1 MTKLSVDSLLNTQ
14 KGIEDRDT
22 LGHFALFHLTLQ
34 VSNIDKAQM
43 SLIATQ
49 TQSHVLSIG
58 GTQMNMKTETFVW
71 SCACVGQ
78 GGLPLRQNVT
88 GEGPLSLSLRLEAE
102 AGCHKARWR
111 RLLAALAARPTQH
124 WVTGRYRYK
133 RRAGPATQYTHS
145 SNIETLIIQLTIN
158 YTNKPILT
166 LEVGS
171 YMHANF
177 YHFI

>member
-43 SLIATQ
+43 SLIATH

-58 GTQMNMKTETFVW
+58 GTLMNMKTESFVW

-124 WVTGRYRYK
+124 SVTGRYRYK
-133 RRAGPATQYTHS
+133 AARPLS
-145 SNIETLIIQLTIN
+145 TLTPP
-158 YTNKPILT
+158 T
-166 LEVGS
+166 
-171 YMHANF
+171 
-177 YHFI
+177 